1 MQYYSLGKQSPNVNF
16 KTAAITGQAPDKGLY
31 FPAEIPQFTAA
42 QIERFKTLDKASLA
56 FEVMKPYVGG
66 TIDDASLQ
74 QICAETID
82 FDFPLVPITQNI
94 LSLELFHGP
103 TLAFKDV
110 GARFMSR
117 CLGYF
122 SKQEKAASASITIT
136 SPIASSISSTMS
148 STISSSI
155 TSAITKSTTVLVA
168 TSGDTGGAVANG
180 FLGVEGVNV
189 IILYPKGKVSPIQ
202 ELQLTT
208 CGQNI
213 TALEVDG
220 SFDDCQAMVKEAFM
234 DGELNQQYNLTSANS
249 INVARWL
256 PQQLYYFFAWQQWV
270 KQYQDA
276 NGNYPAMNIVV
287 PSGNFGNICAGMM
300 AKASGLPL
308 GHFVAA
314 CNANDVV
321 TRYLATEKYEIHQA
335 IATVSNAMDVGNPS
349 NFVRIME
356 ILQNNFTNLTH
367 ALTSYSISDATT
379 KSTIARVYKTDNYT
393 LDPHGA
399 VAFAAAE
406 IYLSKINAEKNIRD
420 TNNADTSDTN
430 NTNNIN
436 NRATLNNPHSK
447 AVILETAHPV
457 KFPEVVE
464 EAIGEKIAIPASVEF
479 LLDKQKVSIPLAANY
494 AAFKQWM
501 LQ

>member
-1 MQYYSLGKQSPNVNF
+1 MQYYSLGKNSPNVDF
-16 KTAAITGQAPDKGLY
+16 RTAAITGQAPDKGLY
-31 FPAEIPQFTAA
+31 FPTTIPKFTAA
-42 QIERFKTLDKASLA
+42 QIERFKTLDKASIA

-66 TIDDASLQ
+66 TIDDASLKE
-74 QICAETID
+74 ICAQTIN
-82 FDFPLVPITQNI
+82 FDFPLVPITENI

-122 SKQEKAASASITIT
+122 SKEKKAIEKNSNLIK
-136 SPIASSISSTMS
+136 SSNDNENN
-148 STISSSI
+148 
-155 TSAITKSTTVLVA
+155 KPTTVLVA

-213 TALEVDG
+213 RALEVEG
-220 SFDDCQAMVKEAFM
+220 SFDDCQAIVKEAFM
-234 DGELNQQYNLTSANS
+234 DTDLNAHFNLTSANS

-270 KQYQDA
+270 AKYQDA
-276 NGNYPAMNIVV
+276 QGNYPAMDIVV

-308 GHFVAA
+308 GHFIAA

-321 TRYLATEKYEIHQA
+321 TRYLASEKYEIHKA

-349 NFVRIME
+349 NFVRILE
-356 ILQNNFTNLTH
+356 ILENNFP
-367 ALTSYSISDATT
+367 ALTKALSSYSIDDTTT
-379 KSTIARVYKTDNYT
+379 KATIASVYKNNNYT

-406 IYLSKINAEKNIRD
+406 IFLANLEKNNTSSNAE
-420 TNNADTSDTN
+420 N
-430 NTNNIN
+430 NTNSRNAI
-436 NRATLNNPHSK
+436 
-447 AVILETAHPV
+447 ILETAHPV
-457 KFPEVVE
+457 KFPDVVE
-464 EAIGEKIAIPASVEF
+464 EAIGQTITIPDSVKF
-479 LLDKQKVSIPLAANY
+479 LLDKKKISTPLAANY
-494 AAFKQWM
+494 TAFKNWM
-501 LQ
+501 MAD